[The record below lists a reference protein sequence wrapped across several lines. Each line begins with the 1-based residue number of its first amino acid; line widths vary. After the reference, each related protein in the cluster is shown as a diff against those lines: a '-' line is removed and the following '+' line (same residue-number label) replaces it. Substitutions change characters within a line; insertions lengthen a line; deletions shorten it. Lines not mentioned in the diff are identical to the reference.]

1 MHDALHND
9 VVNRAG
15 QVNVGRNI
23 QSRDKTKF
31 PAPAND
37 HPPQHRHQ
45 HHYYYCNMMMSI
57 YPVNVVF
64 MISFSLPHHHATCY
78 RHPLLLQNRHFFV
91 YFLFTFCWQVKKK
104 WRGEREGKKK
114 RGRSFDWRACGCLN
128 IPSLWGSL
136 FASTEKK
143 VSSLGLFHPPTP
155 VGYSIPLPFVCCVSR
170 PCNHAA
176 DVWDFSIFWVLLV
189 WPRSPLFAVARR

>member
-114 RGRSFDWRACGCLN
+114 KRKIIWLTRLWLLKYTEPMRVFVCFDRKKSFLSWSF
-128 IPSLWGSL
+128 PSPHPSR
-136 FASTEKK
+136 
-143 VSSLGLFHPPTP
+143 LFHSPA
-155 VGYSIPLPFVCCVSR
+155 LRLLCVS
-170 PCNHAA
+170 
-176 DVWDFSIFWVLLV
+176 
-189 WPRSPLFAVARR
+189 PL